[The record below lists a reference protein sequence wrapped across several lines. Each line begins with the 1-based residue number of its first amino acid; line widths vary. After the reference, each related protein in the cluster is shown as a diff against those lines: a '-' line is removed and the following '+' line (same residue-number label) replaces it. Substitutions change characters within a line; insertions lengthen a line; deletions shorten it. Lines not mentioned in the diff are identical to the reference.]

1 MVTVV
6 SGGLFFFHG
15 TGGSEEPLTQMK
27 LLRYINIKTYLHFT
41 FID

>member
-15 TGGSEEPLTQMK
+15 TGGSEEPLTQITTIYK
-27 LLRYINIKTYLHFT
+27 CILHLLIS
-41 FID
+41 

>member
-15 TGGSEEPLTQMK
+15 TGGSEEPLTQITTIYK
-27 LLRYINIKTYLHFT
+27 YKNIFAFYIY
-41 FID
+41 